1 MNIKNLLMWGI
12 IALLVLGLFNLFQN
26 PNTNASKDLPFSTF
40 ITEVDK
46 GNVNAVDIRGNEVS
60 GTFSNGARFKTYVES
75 LPKSNLIDGTTK
87 DHFLEKLK
95 LISYFR
101 QIIVFKDVV
110 MNAMTILDSLG
121 NVQESNNPNFKEGD
135 TVIVTGYD
143 LGMNTYGG
151 FGQYISIPATWAI
164 SLPNELSEAEAMSI
178 GTAGLTAGLCVRK
191 LLQNDLTPDSGDVL
205 VTGAS
210 GGVGSVAVMVLSKLG
225 FNVVA
230 LTGKQDQVDYLESL
244 GASSVIIRSQMEEQ
258 GKPLQKGIYQ
268 GGVDTV
274 GGNILSNF
282 ISQTSQ
288 RGAITCC
295 GNVASDKLETSIFPF
310 ILRGVTLIGIDSAE
324 SLLEVK
330 KEIWNNF
337 SNDWKIDLEKITK
350 EVFLESLSD
359 EVEKILKGNQVGRI
373 RVNLG

>member
-1 MNIKNLLMWGI
+1 MEDLKYKAFFTQETESGFSNSIESLS
-12 IALLVLGLFNLFQN
+12 IADLEENDLLVKVSYSSLNYKDALS
-26 PNTNASKDLPFSTF
+26 ASGNKGVTRTYPHTPGIDAVG
-40 ITEVDK
+40 EV
-46 GNVNAVDIRGNEVS
+46 V
-60 GTFSNGARFKTYVES
+60 
-75 LPKSNLIDGTTK
+75 KSNSSD
-87 DHFLEKLK
+87 
-95 LISYFR
+95 
-101 QIIVFKDVV
+101 FKD
-110 MNAMTILDSLG
+110 
-121 NVQESNNPNFKEGD
+121 GD
-135 TVIVTGYD
+135 KIIVTGYD

-164 SLPNELSEAEAMSI
+164 SLPRELSEAEAMSI

-191 LLQNDLTPDSGDVL
+191 LLQNDLTPDFGDVL

>member
-1 MNIKNLLMWGI
+1 MEDIKYK
-12 IALLVLGLFNLFQN
+12 A
-26 PNTNASKDLPFSTF
+26 F
-40 ITEVDK
+40 ITQET
-46 GNVNAVDIRGNEVS
+46 ES
-60 GTFSNGARFKTYVES
+60 GFSNSIES
-75 LPKSNLIDGTTK
+75 LSIADLEENDLLIKVSYSSLNYKDALSASGNKGVTRTYPHTPGIDAVGEVIKSNSSD
-87 DHFLEKLK
+87 
-95 LISYFR
+95 
-101 QIIVFKDVV
+101 FKD
-110 MNAMTILDSLG
+110 
-121 NVQESNNPNFKEGD
+121 GD
-135 TVIVTGYD
+135 KIIVTGYD

>member
-1 MNIKNLLMWGI
+1 MEDIKYKAFFTQETESGFSNSIESLS
-12 IALLVLGLFNLFQN
+12 IADLEENDLLVKVSYSSLNYKDALS
-26 PNTNASKDLPFSTF
+26 ASGNKGVTRTYPHTPGIDAVG
-40 ITEVDK
+40 EV
-46 GNVNAVDIRGNEVS
+46 V
-60 GTFSNGARFKTYVES
+60 
-75 LPKSNLIDGTTK
+75 KSNSSD
-87 DHFLEKLK
+87 
-95 LISYFR
+95 
-101 QIIVFKDVV
+101 FKD
-110 MNAMTILDSLG
+110 
-121 NVQESNNPNFKEGD
+121 GD
-135 TVIVTGYD
+135 KIIVTGYD

-310 ILRGVTLIGIDSAE
+310 ILRGVSLIGIDSAE

>member
-1 MNIKNLLMWGI
+1 MEDIKYK
-12 IALLVLGLFNLFQN
+12 AFFTQE
-26 PNTNASKDLPFSTF
+26 
-40 ITEVDK
+40 TE
-46 GNVNAVDIRGNEVS
+46 S
-60 GTFSNGARFKTYVES
+60 GFSNSIENLSIADLEENDLLIKVSYSSLNYKDALSASGNKGVTRTYPHTPGIDAVGEVV
-75 LPKSNLIDGTTK
+75 KSNSSD
-87 DHFLEKLK
+87 
-95 LISYFR
+95 
-101 QIIVFKDVV
+101 FKD
-110 MNAMTILDSLG
+110 
-121 NVQESNNPNFKEGD
+121 GD
-135 TVIVTGYD
+135 KIIVTGYD

-191 LLQNDLTPDSGDVL
+191 LLQNDLKPDSGDVL

>member
-1 MNIKNLLMWGI
+1 MEDIKYK
-12 IALLVLGLFNLFQN
+12 AFFTQE
-26 PNTNASKDLPFSTF
+26 
-40 ITEVDK
+40 TE
-46 GNVNAVDIRGNEVS
+46 S
-60 GTFSNGARFKTYVES
+60 GFSNSIES
-75 LPKSNLIDGTTK
+75 LSIADLEENDLLIKVSYSSLNYKDALSASGNKGVTRTYPHTPGIDAVGEVVKSNSSD
-87 DHFLEKLK
+87 
-95 LISYFR
+95 
-101 QIIVFKDVV
+101 FKD
-110 MNAMTILDSLG
+110 
-121 NVQESNNPNFKEGD
+121 GD
-135 TVIVTGYD
+135 KIIVTGYD

-210 GGVGSVAVMVLSKLG
+210 GGVGSVAIMVLSKLG

>member
-1 MNIKNLLMWGI
+1 MFNTLFMEDIKYK
-12 IALLVLGLFNLFQN
+12 AFV
-26 PNTNASKDLPFSTF
+26 TKESDS
-40 ITEVDK
+40 D
-46 GNVNAVDIRGNEVS
+46 
-60 GTFSNGARFKTYVES
+60 FSNSIENLSVADLKDNDLIIKVSYSSLNYKDALSASGNKGVTREYPHTPGIDAVGEVIESNSSDFKT
-75 LPKSNLIDGTTK
+75 G
-87 DHFLEKLK
+87 EK
-95 LISYFR
+95 I
-101 QIIVFKDVV
+101 
-110 MNAMTILDSLG
+110 
-121 NVQESNNPNFKEGD
+121 
-135 TVIVTGYD
+135 IVTGYD

>member
-1 MNIKNLLMWGI
+1 MEDIKYKAFFTQETESGFSNSIESLSTEDLEEND
-12 IALLVLGLFNLFQN
+12 LLVKVSYSSLNYKDALS
-26 PNTNASKDLPFSTF
+26 ASGN
-40 ITEVDK
+40 K
-46 GNVNAVDIRGNEVS
+46 GVTRNYPHTPGIDAVGKV
-60 GTFSNGARFKTYVES
+60 V
-75 LPKSNLIDGTTK
+75 KSNSSD
-87 DHFLEKLK
+87 
-95 LISYFR
+95 
-101 QIIVFKDVV
+101 FKD
-110 MNAMTILDSLG
+110 
-121 NVQESNNPNFKEGD
+121 GD
-135 TVIVTGYD
+135 KIIVTGYD

>member
-1 MNIKNLLMWGI
+1 MEDIKYK
-12 IALLVLGLFNLFQN
+12 A
-26 PNTNASKDLPFSTF
+26 F
-40 ITEVDK
+40 ITQET
-46 GNVNAVDIRGNEVS
+46 ES
-60 GTFSNGARFKTYVES
+60 GFSNSIES
-75 LPKSNLIDGTTK
+75 LSIADLEENDLLIKVSYSSLNYKDALSASGNKGVTRTYPHTPGIDAVGEVVKSNSSD
-87 DHFLEKLK
+87 
-95 LISYFR
+95 
-101 QIIVFKDVV
+101 FKD
-110 MNAMTILDSLG
+110 
-121 NVQESNNPNFKEGD
+121 GD
-135 TVIVTGYD
+135 KIIVTGYD

-274 GGNILSNF
+274 GGKILSNF

-295 GNVASDKLETSIFPF
+295 GNVASDKLETSVFPF

>member
-1 MNIKNLLMWGI
+1 MFNT
-12 IALLVLGLFNLFQN
+12 LFMEDTKYKAFV
-26 PNTNASKDLPFSTF
+26 TKESD
-40 ITEVDK
+40 
-46 GNVNAVDIRGNEVS
+46 S
-60 GTFSNGARFKTYVES
+60 GFSNSIENLSTADLKDNDFIVKVSYSSLNYKDALSASGNKGVTREYPHTPGIDAVGEVIESNSSDFKT
-75 LPKSNLIDGTTK
+75 G
-87 DHFLEKLK
+87 EK
-95 LISYFR
+95 I
-101 QIIVFKDVV
+101 
-110 MNAMTILDSLG
+110 
-121 NVQESNNPNFKEGD
+121 
-135 TVIVTGYD
+135 IVTGYD

-151 FGQYISIPATWAI
+151 FGQYISIPANWAI
-164 SLPNELSEAEAMSI
+164 PLPKELTEAEAMSI

-191 LLQNDLTPDSGDVL
+191 LLMNEFKPDSGDVL

-225 FNVVA
+225 FKVVA
-230 LTGKQDQVDYLESL
+230 LTGKKDQADYLESL
-244 GASSVIIRSQMEEQ
+244 GASSVIMRSEMEEQ

-295 GNVASDKLETSIFPF
+295 GNVASDKLQTSVFPF

-350 EVFLESLSD
+350 EVQLESLSE
-359 EVEKILKGNQVGRI
+359 EVDKILKGEQIGRI

>member
-1 MNIKNLLMWGI
+1 
-12 IALLVLGLFNLFQN
+12 
-26 PNTNASKDLPFSTF
+26 
-40 ITEVDK
+40 
-46 GNVNAVDIRGNEVS
+46 
-60 GTFSNGARFKTYVES
+60 
-75 LPKSNLIDGTTK
+75 
-87 DHFLEKLK
+87 
-95 LISYFR
+95 
-101 QIIVFKDVV
+101 
-110 MNAMTILDSLG
+110 
-121 NVQESNNPNFKEGD
+121 
-135 TVIVTGYD
+135 
-143 LGMNTYGG
+143 MNTYGG

-373 RVNLG
+373 RVNLE

>member
-1 MNIKNLLMWGI
+1 MI
-12 IALLVLGLFNLFQN
+12 
-26 PNTNASKDLPFSTF
+26 
-40 ITEVDK
+40 
-46 GNVNAVDIRGNEVS
+46 VS
-60 GTFSNGARFKTYVES
+60 NSSDFKS
-75 LPKSNLIDGTTK
+75 G
-87 DHFLEKLK
+87 EK
-95 LISYFR
+95 I
-101 QIIVFKDVV
+101 
-110 MNAMTILDSLG
+110 
-121 NVQESNNPNFKEGD
+121 
-135 TVIVTGYD
+135 IVTGYD
-143 LGMNTYGG
+143 LGMNTFGG
-151 FGQYISIPATWAI
+151 FGQYISISANWAI
-164 SLPNELSEAEAMSI
+164 PLPKKLSEAEAMSI

-191 LLQNDLTPDSGDVL
+191 LLMNDFTPDSGNVL

-225 FNVVA
+225 FKVVA
-230 LTGKQDQVDYLESL
+230 LTGKKDQADYLESL
-244 GASSVIIRSQMEEQ
+244 GASSVIMRSEMEEQ

-295 GNVASDKLETSIFPF
+295 GNVASDKLQTSVFPF
-310 ILRGVTLIGIDSAE
+310 ILRGVALIGIDSAE

-350 EVFLESLSD
+350 EVRLESLSE
-359 EVEKILKGNQVGRI
+359 EVDKILKGEQIGRI

>member
-1 MNIKNLLMWGI
+1 MEDIKYK
-12 IALLVLGLFNLFQN
+12 AFFTQE
-26 PNTNASKDLPFSTF
+26 
-40 ITEVDK
+40 TE
-46 GNVNAVDIRGNEVS
+46 S
-60 GTFSNGARFKTYVES
+60 GFSNSIES
-75 LPKSNLIDGTTK
+75 LSIADLEENDLLIKVSYSSLNFKDALSASGNKGVTRTYPHTPGIDAVGEVVKSNSSD
-87 DHFLEKLK
+87 
-95 LISYFR
+95 
-101 QIIVFKDVV
+101 
-110 MNAMTILDSLG
+110 
-121 NVQESNNPNFKEGD
+121 FKEGD
-135 TVIVTGYD
+135 KIIVTGYD

-268 GGVDTV
+268 GGGDTV

>member
-1 MNIKNLLMWGI
+1 MFNTSFMEDIKYKAFFTQETESGFRNSIENLSIADLEENDLLIKVSYSSLNYKDALSASGNKGVTRTYPHTPGI
-12 IALLVLGLFNLFQN
+12 DAVG
-26 PNTNASKDLPFSTF
+26 
-40 ITEVDK
+40 EV
-46 GNVNAVDIRGNEVS
+46 V
-60 GTFSNGARFKTYVES
+60 
-75 LPKSNLIDGTTK
+75 KSNSSD
-87 DHFLEKLK
+87 
-95 LISYFR
+95 
-101 QIIVFKDVV
+101 FKD
-110 MNAMTILDSLG
+110 
-121 NVQESNNPNFKEGD
+121 GD
-135 TVIVTGYD
+135 KIVVTGYD

>member
-1 MNIKNLLMWGI
+1 MEDIKYK
-12 IALLVLGLFNLFQN
+12 AFFTQE
-26 PNTNASKDLPFSTF
+26 
-40 ITEVDK
+40 TE
-46 GNVNAVDIRGNEVS
+46 S
-60 GTFSNGARFKTYVES
+60 GFSNSIESLSIADLEENDLLIKVSYSSLNYKDALSASGNKGVTRNYPHTPGIDAVGEVVES
-75 LPKSNLIDGTTK
+75 NSSD
-87 DHFLEKLK
+87 
-95 LISYFR
+95 
-101 QIIVFKDVV
+101 FKD
-110 MNAMTILDSLG
+110 
-121 NVQESNNPNFKEGD
+121 GD
-135 TVIVTGYD
+135 KIIVTGYD
-143 LGMNTYGG
+143 LGMNTFGG

>member
-1 MNIKNLLMWGI
+1 MEDIKYKAFFTQETESGFSNSIESLS
-12 IALLVLGLFNLFQN
+12 IADLEENDLLVKVSYSSLNYKDALS
-26 PNTNASKDLPFSTF
+26 ASGNKGVTRTYPHTPGIDAVG
-40 ITEVDK
+40 EV
-46 GNVNAVDIRGNEVS
+46 V
-60 GTFSNGARFKTYVES
+60 
-75 LPKSNLIDGTTK
+75 KSNSSD
-87 DHFLEKLK
+87 
-95 LISYFR
+95 
-101 QIIVFKDVV
+101 FKD
-110 MNAMTILDSLG
+110 
-121 NVQESNNPNFKEGD
+121 GD
-135 TVIVTGYD
+135 KIIVTGYD

>member
-1 MNIKNLLMWGI
+1 MFNTSFMEDIKYK
-12 IALLVLGLFNLFQN
+12 AFFTQE
-26 PNTNASKDLPFSTF
+26 
-40 ITEVDK
+40 TE
-46 GNVNAVDIRGNEVS
+46 S
-60 GTFSNGARFKTYVES
+60 GFSNSIES
-75 LPKSNLIDGTTK
+75 LSIADLEENDLLIKVSYSSLNYKDALSASGNKGVTRTYPHTPGIDAVGEVIKSNSSD
-87 DHFLEKLK
+87 
-95 LISYFR
+95 
-101 QIIVFKDVV
+101 FKD
-110 MNAMTILDSLG
+110 
-121 NVQESNNPNFKEGD
+121 GD
-135 TVIVTGYD
+135 KIIVTGYD

>member
-1 MNIKNLLMWGI
+1 MEDIKYKAFFTQETESGFSNSIESLS
-12 IALLVLGLFNLFQN
+12 IADLEENDLLVKVSYSSLNYKDALS
-26 PNTNASKDLPFSTF
+26 ASGNKGVTRTYPHTPGIDAVG
-40 ITEVDK
+40 EV
-46 GNVNAVDIRGNEVS
+46 V
-60 GTFSNGARFKTYVES
+60 
-75 LPKSNLIDGTTK
+75 KSNSSD
-87 DHFLEKLK
+87 
-95 LISYFR
+95 
-101 QIIVFKDVV
+101 FKD
-110 MNAMTILDSLG
+110 
-121 NVQESNNPNFKEGD
+121 GD
-135 TVIVTGYD
+135 KIIVTGYD

-164 SLPNELSEAEAMSI
+164 SLPSELSEAEAMSI

-191 LLQNDLTPDSGDVL
+191 LLQNDLTPDFGDVL